1 METPGWTTNPQMYAM
16 GSDDS
21 VWTAVEEAGIDG
33 TGSHGHPFAL
43 NSTLM
48 SSAAFQV
55 RETPLFFEFY
65 FTKTGSGRTHE
76 RLHTK
81 ETLTISA
88 LTADQGADRTP
99 A

>member
-1 METPGWTTNPQMYAM
+1 MYAM

-55 RETPLFFEFY
+55 RETPLFF
-65 FTKTGSGRTHE
+65 
-76 RLHTK
+76 
-81 ETLTISA
+81 
-88 LTADQGADRTP
+88 
-99 A
+99 

>member
-1 METPGWTTNPQMYAM
+1 METPGWTTDPQMYAM

-55 RETPLFFEFY
+55 RETPLFF
-65 FTKTGSGRTHE
+65 
-76 RLHTK
+76 
-81 ETLTISA
+81 
-88 LTADQGADRTP
+88 
-99 A
+99 